1 MRLVRSNSLGP
12 ATLDDLF
19 VLKYEWLMQ
28 WALYFAEGDRST
40 AEDMVQDTFVQF
52 AISDPELD
60 DPQNVEA
67 LLYTYLK
74 HVHLAYLRRL
84 QKYPL
89 QNLSIA
95 EFDSIGVGLRQSPS
109 ASPLDIQNNLRRIL
123 AYLCWRKDSAKSAS
137 ILILRFF
144 YGYFPEEITRIGL
157 VSRPVVD
164 NGLRAARKD
173 LKRHLSDSDKVRVLR
188 LDDVP
193 EFAPSSMI
201 LPTEQFVDELRAILL
216 NSRRG
221 ACLSAEQLS
230 ARYSVEPPKPIE
242 CELLAHIVSCKRCL
256 DVVTHTQKIPPLAE
270 RSFEGALVERHNPK
284 SVSREITFA
293 KKRDGLKRS
302 LGIVRNR
309 IQEVLEH
316 QPCSLTLVVNGHV
329 VATQDVSLAVCK
341 QEVEIKIG
349 EQIELIEVLSEQ
361 GLCLLA
367 MPVSSVPPN
376 VPPEVYLQVR
386 LSCGRTVEAWLR
398 FTSMGPRVETSY
410 RDPALLAVVEESAES
425 DGRDATD
432 TNSDPGAS
440 IVAVESLRPRR
451 RKPLW
456 VKLWVKLKQVPI
468 PTMNPTFATA
478 LILAAASVLC
488 FIVWWNQPPQITAN
502 ALLVRAEARDSAAQK
517 SATPGVVLQQVSI
530 KTPQR
535 TVNRSIYRDA
545 QGIRR
550 PKPQAL
556 GLADEPL
563 KDRLAVAGVNWEE
576 PLSAFSYQDWH
587 DHQHVRKDAITKVG
601 AHLLKLT
608 TTMPD
613 GPILRESLTVRDSDF
628 HPIARTIEL
637 RTTEQR
643 DAGTIEIAEL
653 SYDVLPWN
661 AAREKLFESL
671 SPFGAVS
678 SPAAILPP
686 LPRFPSEMELD
697 EAELEA
703 RMILH
708 QLGADT
714 SERVE
719 IDRTASGVQVKGIV
733 ATAERKHE
741 IEAHL
746 HLLPHVLSA
755 IYTFQELQDRQSA
768 ANQITSIK
776 LASSSATPSPLEEY
790 LRGRGMNRA
799 QIGEFGIDLSNASVT
814 VSQESNAIEELLTQF
829 GPNKTLTPAARAAF
843 DQLLTDHKAKILSS
857 LKQEEQLL
865 AQAGI
870 PVASSIGNE
879 YGSQLA
885 VAIDRHRALCA
896 ELLSSNN
903 SHSRSAQEIALEL
916 ETSLHRLRSIVA
928 NLSNPFTASA
938 LSSSPLPPNQYNK

>member
-1 MRLVRSNSLGP
+1 MRLVRSNPLGP
-12 ATLDDLF
+12 ASLDDLF

-28 WALYFAEGDRST
+28 WALYFAQGDRST

-74 HVHLAYLRRL
+74 HVHMAHLRRL

-95 EFDSIGVGLRQSPS
+95 EFDSINVGLRQSPS
-109 ASPLDIQNNLRRIL
+109 ANPLDIQNNLRRIL

-173 LKRHLSDSDKVRVLR
+173 LKRHLSDSGKVRVLR

-193 EFAPSSMI
+193 EFVHSSMV
-201 LPTEQFVDELRAILL
+201 LPTEQFVDELREILL

-221 ACLSAEQLS
+221 ACLPAEQLS

-242 CELLAHIVSCKRCL
+242 CELLAHIVSCQRCL
-256 DVVTHTQKIPPLAE
+256 DVVTHSQKIPPLAE

-284 SVSREITFA
+284 PESKEITFV
-293 KKRDGLKRS
+293 KKEDTLKRS

-316 QPCSLTLVVNGHV
+316 QPRSLTLVVNGHV

-376 VPPEVYLQVR
+376 VPPEVYRQVR

-410 RDPALLAVVEESAES
+410 RDPALLAAVEESTES

-432 TNSDPGAS
+432 KNSDHGVAA
-440 IVAVESLRPRR
+440 VAVEPPGPQP

-456 VKLWVKLKQVPI
+456 PKLWAKLKQIPI
-468 PTMNPTFATA
+468 PSMNPTFATA
-478 LILAAASVLC
+478 LILAASSLLC
-488 FIVWWNQPPQITAN
+488 FILWWNQPPHLTAN
-502 ALLVRAEARDSAAQK
+502 ALLVRAEALDSAAQK
-517 SATPGVVLQQVSI
+517 SATPGVVLQQIKI

-535 TVNRSIYRDA
+535 IVNRSIYRDA
-545 QGIRR
+545 QGVRH
-550 PKPQAL
+550 PKKQAL
-556 GLADEPL
+556 GLADEQL
-563 KDRLAVAGVNWEE
+563 KDRLALAGVNWDE

-587 DHQHVRKDAITKVG
+587 DHQHIRKDSIKKEG

-608 TTMPD
+608 TTVPD
-613 GPILRESLTVRDSDF
+613 GPILQESLTVRDSDF
-628 HPIARTIEL
+628 HPVARTIEL
-637 RTTEQR
+637 H
-643 DAGTIEIAEL
+643 DAGTVEIAEL
-653 SYDVLPWN
+653 SYDVLPWS
-661 AAREKLFESL
+661 AAREEWFESPATLL
-671 SPFGAVS
+671 SGPDA
-678 SPAAILPP
+678 SPHASILPR
-686 LPRFPSEMELD
+686 LPYLPSEMELD
-697 EAELEA
+697 GAELEA
-703 RMILH
+703 RVVLH
-708 QLGADT
+708 QLGAD
-714 SERVE
+714 SNERIE
-719 IDRTASGVQVKGIV
+719 IGRSSTGVQVKGIV
-733 ATAERKHE
+733 ATSERKRE
-741 IEAHL
+741 IETHL
-746 HLLPHVLSA
+746 HQVPYVMSA
-755 IYTFQELQDRQSA
+755 IFTFQEFEARQSA
-768 ANQITSIK
+768 ASGITSIK
-776 LASSSATPSPLEEY
+776 EVSTSGAASPLVEY
-790 LRGRGMNRA
+790 LNGHGMSRT
-799 QIGEFGIDLSNASVT
+799 QIGELSSRLSDAMVD
-814 VSQESNAIEELLTQF
+814 VSQESKALAELMKEF
-829 GPNKTLTPAARAAF
+829 GTNKQLSPASQISLQQLLADHRAKLLSSLRLE
-843 DQLLTDHKAKILSS
+843 DQLLA
-857 LKQEEQLL
+857 E
-865 AQAGI
+865 AGI
-870 PVASSIGNE
+870 PLNQANGNGANSQFVA
-879 YGSQLA
+879 
-885 VAIDRHRALCA
+885 AIERHRALSS
-896 ELLSSNN
+896 ELLSNN
-903 SHSRSAQEIALEL
+903 NPQPRSAPVIALEL
-916 ETSLHRLRSIVA
+916 EQSLRQLHWIVV
-928 NLSNPFTASA
+928 NLSNSASA
-938 LSSSPLPPNQYNK
+938 LSSPPPTNQNNK

>member
-1 MRLVRSNSLGP
+1 MRLVRSNPLGP
-12 ATLDDLF
+12 ASLDDLF

-28 WALYFAEGDRST
+28 WALYFTQGDRST

-52 AISDPELD
+52 AITDRELD
-60 DPQNVEA
+60 DPQNAEA

-74 HVHLAYLRRL
+74 HVHMAHLRRL

-89 QNLSIA
+89 QDLSIA
-95 EFDSIGVGLRQSPS
+95 EFDSISVGLRQSPS
-109 ASPLDIQNNLRRIL
+109 ANPLDIQNNLRRIL

-137 ILILRFF
+137 ILVLRFL
-144 YGYFPEEITRIGL
+144 YGYFPEEITRIGR

-173 LKRHLSDSDKVRVLR
+173 LKRHLSDSGKVRVLR
-188 LDDVP
+188 LDNVP
-193 EFAPSSMI
+193 DFVPSLMV
-201 LPTEQFVDELRAILL
+201 LPTEQFVDELRETLL

-221 ACLSAEQLS
+221 ACLPAEQLS

-242 CELLAHIVSCKRCL
+242 CELLAHIVSCERCL
-256 DVVTHTQKIPPLAE
+256 DVVTHSQKIPPLAE

-284 SVSREITFA
+284 PVSRELTLT
-293 KKRDGLKRS
+293 KDGGLKRS

-316 QPCSLTLVVNGHV
+316 QPRSLTLVVNGHV

-341 QEVEIKIG
+341 QEVEIG

-376 VPPEVYLQVR
+376 APPEIYRQVR

-425 DGRDATD
+425 DGSDAANRD
-432 TNSDPGAS
+432 SDHG
-440 IVAVESLRPRR
+440 VAVAVVEPREPQR

-456 VKLWVKLKQVPI
+456 AKLWAGLWTNLKQIPI

-478 LILAAASVLC
+478 LILAAASALC
-488 FIVWWNQPPQITAN
+488 FILWLNQPPQITAN
-502 ALLVRAEARDSAAQK
+502 ALLIRAEARDSAAQK

-530 KTPQR
+530 KTSQR
-535 TVNRSIYRDA
+535 IVNRSIYRDA
-545 QGIRR
+545 QGVRR
-550 PKPQAL
+550 PKQQKL
-556 GLADEPL
+556 GLADEQL
-563 KDRLAVAGVNWEE
+563 KDRLAVAGVSWDE

-587 DHQHVRKDAITKVG
+587 DHQHIRKDAITKEG
-601 AHLLKLT
+601 KHLLKLT
-608 TTMPD
+608 TTVPD
-613 GPILRESLTVRDSDF
+613 GPILQESLTVRDSDF
-628 HPIARTIEL
+628 RPVARTIEL
-637 RTTEQR
+637 H

-661 AAREKLFESL
+661 AARESLFEPL
-671 SPFGAVS
+671 SPFGTVS
-678 SPAAILPP
+678 SPAAILPS

-697 EAELEA
+697 EAVLEA
-703 RMILH
+703 RLVLH

-719 IDRTASGVQVKGIV
+719 IDRAASGVQVKGIV

-768 ANQITSIK
+768 ASQITSIK

-790 LRGRGMNRA
+790 LTGRGMNRA
-799 QIGEFGIDLSNASVT
+799 QIGELGIDLSNASVT

-829 GPNKTLTPAARAAF
+829 GPNKPLTPAARAAF
-843 DQLLTDHKAKILSS
+843 DQLLADHKAKILSS

-870 PVASSIGNE
+870 PVASSAGNE
-879 YGSQLA
+879 NSSQLA
-885 VAIDRHRALCA
+885 VAINRHRALCT
-896 ELLSSNN
+896 ELLSNN
-903 SHSRSAQEIALEL
+903 DSHPRSAQEIALEL
-916 ETSLHRLRSIVA
+916 ETSLRRLRSIVA
-928 NLSNPFTASA
+928 NLSNPFAASA
-938 LSSSPLPPNQYNK
+938 LSSSPLPPNQNNK